1 MILQSILKNWLVYRE
16 ISSVESNL
24 HTMEQNMGKRKNAE
38 NGEGSTGI
46 PESRYDAR
54 ALRHLINAGESASE
68 IMEKLSIKHKQ
79 TLRQHVLKLISDDKQ
94 YYEVRGLYMK
104 TSSRPKV
111 KKNGVLCINMKGVKF
126 DGREV
131 VEGDEFV
138 VNVEDDHIVLR
149 MS

>member
-1 MILQSILKNWLVYRE
+1 
-16 ISSVESNL
+16 
-24 HTMEQNMGKRKNAE
+24 MGKKVNAE

-46 PESRYDAR
+46 PESRYNAR
-54 ALRHLINAGESASE
+54 ALRELINAGNSASE
-68 IMEKLSIKHKQ
+68 IMEKLSIKHRQ
-79 TLRQHVLKLISDDKQ
+79 TLRQHLLKLIHDDEHLYQIK
-94 YYEVRGLYMK
+94 GLFMK

-111 KKNGVLCINMKGVKF
+111 KKNGVLCINIKGVKF

-138 VNVEDDHIVLR
+138 VNIEDDHIMLR

>member
-1 MILQSILKNWLVYRE
+1 
-16 ISSVESNL
+16 
-24 HTMEQNMGKRKNAE
+24 MGKRKNTE
-38 NGEGSTGI
+38 DGEGSIGI

-54 ALRHLINAGESASE
+54 ALRHLINAGESAIE

-79 TLRQHVLKLISDDKQ
+79 TLRQHVLKLINDDKQ

-111 KKNGVLCINMKGVKF
+111 KKNGVLCINLKGVKF

-138 VNVEDDHIVLR
+138 VNIEDDHIMLR

>member
-1 MILQSILKNWLVYRE
+1 
-16 ISSVESNL
+16 
-24 HTMEQNMGKRKNAE
+24 MGKRKNDE
-38 NGEGSTGI
+38 NGAGSTGI
-46 PESRYDAR
+46 PESRYNAR
-54 ALRHLINAGESASE
+54 ELRHLINAGESAND
-68 IMEKLSIKHKQ
+68 IMEKLAIKHKQ

-104 TSSRPKV
+104 SSSKPKL
-111 KKNGVLCINMKGVKF
+111 KKNGILYINLKGVKF

-138 VNVEDDHIVLR
+138 VNIEEDHILLR

>member
-1 MILQSILKNWLVYRE
+1 MSIQKDFE
-16 ISSVESNL
+16 GTEESSS
-24 HTMEQNMGKRKNAE
+24 
-38 NGEGSTGI
+38 I

-54 ALRHLINAGESASE
+54 ALRHLINAGESAND

-111 KKNGVLCINMKGVKF
+111 KKNGVLCITMKGVKF

-138 VNVEDDHIVLR
+138 VNIEEDHIILR